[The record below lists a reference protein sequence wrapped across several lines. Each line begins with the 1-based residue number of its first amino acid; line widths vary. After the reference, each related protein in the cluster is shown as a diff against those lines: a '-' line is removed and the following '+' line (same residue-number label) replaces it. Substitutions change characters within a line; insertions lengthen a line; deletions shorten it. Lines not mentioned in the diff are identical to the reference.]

1 MILTILFYFLASSLS
16 AFAKAPAEVRFLA
29 YNLENYIRSVPEGSP
44 AVEPKSEKSIATLV
58 TIIASEKPDIIG
70 VCEMGAKA
78 EFEDF
83 LTRLKAVGLDLPY
96 TEYVQAADPDRH
108 IALASRFPISAR
120 NSQTNLSFD
129 LTGRKEY
136 YKRGILDVV
145 IDVAEKYQLH
155 FIGTHLKSR
164 RDVPEDQALLRR
176 GEAHLLRLHCKS
188 ILEKTPDARL
198 LVYGDLNDTI
208 NETPIR
214 EIMGRKNSPDYL
226 KPVDLRDVNGD
237 KWTHYWKTA
246 DIYSRID
253 YILTSPAATHD
264 VIAEKSHIPRPTN
277 WYEASDHRPLVVI
290 LRARP

>member
-1 MILTILFYFLASSLS
+1 MIRTFLLFLLFFSQS
-16 AFAKAPAEVRFLA
+16 AWAEDPREVRFLS
-29 YNLENYIRSVPEGSP
+29 YNLENYIRSIPEGSP
-44 AVEPKSEKSIATLV
+44 TVEPKSEKSIAAL
-58 TIIASEKPDIIG
+58 IAVIAAEKPDIIG
-70 VCEMGAKA
+70 VCEMGAQA
-78 EFEDF
+78 DFEDF
-83 LTRLKAVGLDLPY
+83 LTRLKAAGLDLPY
-96 TEYVQAADPDRH
+96 TEYVEAADPDRH
-108 IALASRFPISAR
+108 VALASRFPISAR

-145 IDVAEKYQLH
+145 IAVSEKYQLH
-155 FIGTHLKSR
+155 CIGTHLKSR

-208 NETPIR
+208 NEAPIR
-214 EIMGRKNSPDYL
+214 EIIGRKNSLDYL

-253 YILTSPAATHD
+253 YILTSPAAAHD
-264 VIAEKSHIPRPTN
+264 LIAGKSHIPRPAD

-290 LRARP
+290 LRVQP